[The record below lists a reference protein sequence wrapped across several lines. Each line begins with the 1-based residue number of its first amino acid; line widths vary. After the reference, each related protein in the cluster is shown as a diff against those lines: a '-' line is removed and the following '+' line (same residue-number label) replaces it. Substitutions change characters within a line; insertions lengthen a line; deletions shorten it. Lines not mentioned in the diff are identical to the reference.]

1 MLEEESTEAIPLLL
15 LHKSK
20 REGAETSEDEVRVA
34 EEIVLV
40 HSQDTVV

>member
-15 LHKSK
+15 LHDSK

-34 EEIVLV
+34 EEVVLV
-40 HSQDTVV
+40 HCQDTVV